1 MQANNEL
8 RESDIASLKEELEE
22 LKREVLVIKRAVRNK
37 VARYEI
43 GQIRNGKDIDSILD
57 LKDLH

>member
-22 LKREVLVIKRAVRNK
+22 LKREVSVIKRAVRNK

-43 GQIRNGKDIDSILD
+43 GQVRNGKYIDSILD